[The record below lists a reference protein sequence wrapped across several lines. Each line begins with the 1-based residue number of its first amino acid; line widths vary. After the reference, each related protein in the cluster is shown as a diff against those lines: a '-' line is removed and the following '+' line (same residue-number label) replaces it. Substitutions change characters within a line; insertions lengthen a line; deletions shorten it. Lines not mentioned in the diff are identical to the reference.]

1 MHEAGLAA
9 AVADALRREGV
20 EAVDGAHIRLLVS
33 GGHSEP
39 ADFDDSFRFHLATR
53 APEYDAAAI
62 EIVHL
67 PVDRLCVGCGEPF
80 AAVASDEPCP
90 RCGGSGLPVPTP
102 EKVEIELVRPDAR
115 VT

>member
-1 MHEAGLAA
+1 MHEAGIAS

-20 EAVDGAHIRLLVS
+20 ATLAGARVRLLVS

-39 ADFDDSFRFHLATR
+39 VDFDESLRFHLAAA
-53 APEYDAAAI
+53 APDVDVAAI

-67 PVDRLCVGCGEPF
+67 PIERLCAGCGEPF
-80 AAVASDEPCP
+80 AAVSADEPCP

-102 EKVEIELVRPDAR
+102 ESVEIELLRPDAA